1 MKPTEE
7 ILRLLEKR
15 RNAGEEVNA
24 YEAMVNEW
32 CEKNGVDVSDI
43 YYKNGCMLITEPS
56 TYEQLYLERIK
67 ET

>member
-1 MKPTEE
+1 MKPTKE

-15 RNAGEEVNA
+15 RNAGEEVTA

-32 CEKNGVDVSDI
+32 CEKHGVDVSDI